1 VSGWQVLGEERL
13 LDRWPWVRV
22 TRQRLRL
29 EDGTTFID
37 DWYQVDIAPFAVVFA
52 LTADGR
58 VALVEQYRHALQEQ
72 VLELPAGHVTDEETP
87 LVAAQRELLEETG
100 LQSDHWEAL
109 GEWVVDPNRGC
120 GTAYAF
126 LARQA
131 VLAAKPVPVD
141 LQAQTVRY
149 LPLDQV
155 WAMFRQGQFP
165 VLATV
170 ATLGMGFARL
180 DR

>member
-1 VSGWQVLGEERL
+1 MSAWQVLDEERL

-29 EDGTTFID
+29 EDGATVID
-37 DWYQVDIAPFAVVFA
+37 DWYQVDIAPFAVIFA
-52 LTADGR
+52 VTADKR
-58 VALVEQYRHALQEQ
+58 VALVEQYRHALQRP
-72 VLELPAGHVTDEETP
+72 VLELPAGHIGDGEPP
-87 LVAAQRELLEETG
+87 LAAAQRELLEETG
-100 LQSDHWEAL
+100 LRSDDWEAL

-131 VLAAKPVPVD
+131 EWMAEPAPVD
-141 LQAQTVRY
+141 LQAQAVRY
-149 LPLDQV
+149 SPLSEV
-155 WAMFRQGQFP
+155 RAMFRRGEFP

-170 ATLGMGFARL
+170 AALGMGFARL